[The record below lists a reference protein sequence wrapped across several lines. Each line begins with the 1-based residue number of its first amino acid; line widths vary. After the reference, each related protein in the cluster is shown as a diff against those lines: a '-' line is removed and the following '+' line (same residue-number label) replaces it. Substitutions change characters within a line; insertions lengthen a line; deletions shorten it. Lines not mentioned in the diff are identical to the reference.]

1 MRLAFGHDATVA
13 GWVAEAYGD
22 HLHQAPAVAIGV
34 VDDDGVIHGAFIVI
48 WKCDTTAELSL
59 YGVTS
64 NDTWKAFFGWLFGVA
79 GVWRLEIR
87 TARGHR
93 QITRAAIQF
102 GFRFEG
108 VDHAYYGPGR
118 DAVVY
123 MMTPDDCRW
132 IDGKSVQEPE
142 SADAG

>member
-1 MRLAFGHDATVA
+1 MILAFGHDAIVA
-13 GWVAEAYGD
+13 RWVADTYGAY
-22 HLHQAPAVAIGV
+22 LHQTPSAAIGV
-34 VDDDGVIHGAFIVI
+34 IDNDGAIVGAFIVI

-59 YGVTS
+59 FGLTS
-64 NDTWKAFFGWLFGVA
+64 NDTWKAFFGWLFGPG

-87 TARGHR
+87 TAKANR
-93 QITRAAIQF
+93 QIKRAAVKF

-123 MMTPDDCRW
+123 MMTPDTCRW
-132 IDGKSVQEPE
+132 INVLAVQEPE
-142 SADAG
+142 SAEAG